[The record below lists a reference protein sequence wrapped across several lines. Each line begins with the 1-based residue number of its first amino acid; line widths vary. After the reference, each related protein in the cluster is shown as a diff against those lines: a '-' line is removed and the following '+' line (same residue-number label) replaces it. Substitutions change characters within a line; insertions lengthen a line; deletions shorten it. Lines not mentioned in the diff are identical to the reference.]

1 MRILRSVVGV
11 LYFICLIFHELCH
24 ALVAKKLGYKIKLLA
39 IGKNTKNGIEVRVHP
54 AFVPETDMLASVN
67 DSFNAVKL
75 IGDSVGEIMLYGRG
89 AGALPTGSAIVSD
102 IIYAGKHQDLMYATF
117 ENNEFADKNTK
128 FVSDFST
135 KYFIRLNVLDEVGM
149 LSKIANCFAK
159 NGVSIKEARQE
170 STDNKTAKL
179 VIITHLTSEF
189 AVRKTLEK
197 LKALDNVSCVESLIR
212 VEE

>member
-1 MRILRSVVGV
+1 MQSTKKNNQPGHTGMCESTERMNVM
-11 LYFICLIFHELCH
+11 
-24 ALVAKKLGYKIKLLA
+24 KKLSR
-39 IGKNTKNGIEVRVHP
+39 KNTKNGIEVRVHP

-149 LSKIANCFAK
+149 LSKIAN
-159 NGVSIKEARQE
+159 
-170 STDNKTAKL
+170 L
-179 VIITHLTSEF
+179 
-189 AVRKTLEK
+189 
-197 LKALDNVSCVESLIR
+197 LKA
-212 VEE
+212 